1 MPQVAALF
9 AEDAAALTP
18 SPDWSNWSPLM
29 ARALLLAGRPD
40 AASGWADLLDLLS
53 TGTTGASNRIR
64 IALVLAAP
72 NGIRMIEAQDALSAL
87 VFEVT
92 AYDVIP
98 TTLARAALLIGLFEA
113 TGQAIPPDARLE
125 IDTLLSID
133 FPGRRPAPLTMPR
146 IEDAAL
152 DGRRGELV
160 LNVLDAIGPRGPGDL
175 APDVTVHLVRAL
187 RTAGIDD
194 AADMLSLEAIL
205 VRPGAG

>member
-1 MPQVAALF
+1 MFDALARLRAALRNETQNDRRAELIYAAFQIGESQALLPQVAALF

-87 VFEVT
+87 VFAVT
-92 AYDVIP
+92 AYDGVP
-98 TTLARAALLIGLFEA
+98 TAPARSALLTRLFA
-113 TGQAIPPDARLE
+113 VPVRSLPD
-125 IDTLLSID
+125 
-133 FPGRRPAPLTMPR
+133 
-146 IEDAAL
+146 
-152 DGRRGELV
+152 
-160 LNVLDAIGPRGPGDL
+160 
-175 APDVTVHLVRAL
+175 
-187 RTAGIDD
+187 
-194 AADMLSLEAIL
+194 
-205 VRPGAG
+205 